1 MKKLFV
7 ATLIG
12 VFAATVVAAAAKQ
25 LTVRTGVQRQ
35 VANPK
40 LAPTDPIRMKKY
52 PTDPIR
58 MKTFPGDPVRMKR

>member
-7 ATLIG
+7 ATLIA
-12 VFAATVVAAAAKQ
+12 VFAATATAAAKQ

-40 LAPTDPIRMKKY
+40 SA
-52 PTDPIR
+52 
-58 MKTFPGDPVRMKR
+58 PGDPVRMKTYPGDPVRMKK

>member
-7 ATLIG
+7 ATLIA
-12 VFAATVVAAAAKQ
+12 VFAATAAAAKQ